1 MPKEIT
7 KPDGIGNIV
16 TGVVLVLINLIL
28 NIFVQVFEWVLS
40 ARGLDNIDAFNAHR
54 IIPLIYMVF
63 YIVIPISFY
72 VLMPVGVVMIVIGIV
87 KYNKKATK

>member
-16 TGVVLVLINLIL
+16 TGVVLVLINVAL
-28 NIFVQVFEWVLS
+28 NVFVQVFEGVLS
-40 ARGLDNIDAFNAHR
+40 ARGLNSVDAFNVHG

-72 VLMPVGVVMIVIGIV
+72 VLMPVGVILIVIGII
-87 KYNKKATK
+87 KYNKKTI